1 MASGRRLA
9 ASISTLLALVFS
21 VASSPDALG
30 QSKLRGLAS
39 VWRGQGGRAAIED
52 YFLIQ
57 AAPGVVLRDGSDP
70 QGFAATGVGEIDALN
85 RSCSVVE
92 VGRLLP
98 DPPRGHRDP
107 ESFRRL
113 GLDRIYYLILAAPS
127 RDVGRIAK
135 RYDALRCVTRGWTDA
150 VVEATQI
157 PNDTNWSSQWNMTAG
172 NLDAPAGWDVATDST
187 VVISVIDSG
196 ADLSHADLVDNLW
209 INPGEIPGNG
219 IDDEGNGYV
228 DDVNGWDFWN
238 GDNDP
243 DDDFGHGTHVS
254 GILGAKGNNNLDV
267 AGVCWSAPIQELKV
281 LGSNGVGSWAAVA
294 QGFTYAA
301 DNGASVLNASLGG
314 VIGDPALAAAV
325 DYANSLDVVQVAAAG
340 NNGNNTPFFPAA
352 YDHVIAVMAT
362 DAGQLRPS
370 WSNYGDWC
378 DLCAPGDSILS
389 LWPGGLTN
397 WYSGTSMASPH
408 VAGIAALVRTVNP
421 QLDALDTELV
431 IRYSAADLGTPG
443 QDTTYEWGLADLGQ
457 ALLKAGNLTLST
469 QDAGVGTVVAIEIDR
484 ADRPGDFYVILP
496 SLSGSDPGFLLAP
509 YFPSDAR
516 TVPINVD
523 IFTLVALQ
531 NAYPQY
537 FHDFSGTLDSSGRA
551 TAHLAVPPGHL
562 FAPGQTV
569 TFCAITFSASDYS
582 SVKTITNTV
591 ELHLK

>member
-9 ASISTLLALVFS
+9 ASISALLGFVIS
-21 VASSPDALG
+21 VASSPDAFG

-39 VWRGQGGRAAIED
+39 VWRGQVGQAALEG

-57 AAPGVVLRDGSDP
+57 VAPGVVLREGRDERG
-70 QGFAATGVGEIDALN
+70 GVATGVGEIDALD

-113 GLDRIYYLILAAPS
+113 GLDRIYYLILAEPS
-127 RDVGRIAK
+127 RDVGRIA
-135 RYDALRCVTRGWTDA
+135 RTYGALRSVTRGWTDA
-150 VVEATQI
+150 PVVATQI

-172 NLDAPAGWDVATDST
+172 NLDCPAGWDVATDST
-187 VVISVIDSG
+187 VVISVIDTG
-196 ADLSHADLVDNLW
+196 GDLSHPDLVGNLW
-209 INPGEIPGNG
+209 INAGEIPGNG
-219 IDDEGNGYV
+219 IDDDGNGFI

-238 GDNDP
+238 GDDSP
-243 DDDFGHGTHVS
+243 DDDHGHGTHVS
-254 GILGAKGNNNLDV
+254 GIVGAKGNNSLDV
-267 AGVCWSAPIQELKV
+267 AGVCWSAPIQEVKV
-281 LGSNGVGSWAAVA
+281 LGSNGIGSWAAVA

-314 VIGDPALAAAV
+314 VIGDPALSAAV
-325 DYANSLDVVQVAAAG
+325 DYANSVDVVQVAAAG
-340 NNGNNTPFFPAA
+340 NNGNSTPFYPAA

-362 DAGQLRPS
+362 DANQQLPS
-370 WSNYGDWC
+370 WSDYGSWC
-378 DLCAPGDSILS
+378 DLCAPGDGILS

-431 IRYSAADLGTPG
+431 IRYSATDLGTPG
-443 QDTTYEWGLADLGQ
+443 QDATYQWGLADLGQ

-469 QDAGVGTVVAIEIDR
+469 QDAGFGSVVSIQIER
-484 ADRPGDFYVILP
+484 ADRPGDFYMILP

-509 YFPSDAR
+509 YFPADAR
-516 TVPINVD
+516 TVPVNVD
-523 IFTLVALQ
+523 ILTLVELF
-531 NAYPQY
+531 NSYPQY
-537 FHDFSGTLDSSGRA
+537 FFDFSGTLDASGRA
-551 TAHLAVPPGHL
+551 TALIAVPPGHL

-569 TFCAITFSASDYS
+569 TFCAITFSPTDFS